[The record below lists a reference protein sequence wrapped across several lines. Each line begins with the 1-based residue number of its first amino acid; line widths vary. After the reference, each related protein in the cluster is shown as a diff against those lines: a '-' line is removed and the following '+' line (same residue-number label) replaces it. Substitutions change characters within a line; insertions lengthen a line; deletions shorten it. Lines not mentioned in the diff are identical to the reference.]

1 MAKRLIYIVSEDWVF
16 VSHRLT
22 LAKQAIKDGY
32 DVTAITNISN
42 HEDVL
47 LSAGLK
53 VFNINF
59 CRSFKRP
66 FSDVHSIYQLIKL
79 FRLLKP
85 EVIHNVG
92 LKISLISSIAA
103 FIARVPVVINAYTG
117 LGYVFSSNDM
127 LARVIRLLLNSPLK
141 YLNHRA
147 STWVVFQNEDDEAL
161 FENSNLINKERTLLI
176 KGSGV
181 DVNEFPFSDELPGQ
195 LKVMLASRLLWD
207 KGVGEFIEVSRQ
219 LKINYPEVT
228 FVLVGDVDE
237 QNPLSLTKEII
248 DSWVNEG
255 FIEWWGHKQNMP
267 EVLKLAHIVALP
279 SYREGLPKVLL
290 EAASIGRALVATD
303 APGCREIVRDGV
315 NGFLV
320 QAKESKCLAEAI
332 EKLILNKELRTQMG
346 LKSREII
353 ETELSSEIINKQF
366 IELYNSAIKLSG
378 TE

>member
-59 CRSFKRP
+59 HRSFKRP

-85 EVIHNVG
+85 EVIHNIG

-207 KGVGEFIEVSRQ
+207 KGVGEFIEASRQ
-219 LKINYPEVT
+219 LKISYPEVT

-320 QAKESKCLAEAI
+320 QAKESKYLAEVI

>member
-1 MAKRLIYIVSEDWVF
+1 MSKRLIYIVSEDWVF

-42 HEDVL
+42 HKDVL

-85 EVIHNVG
+85 GVIHNVG

-103 FIARVPVVINAYTG
+103 FIARVPVAINAYTG

-181 DVNEFPFSDELPGQ
+181 DVIEFPFSDELPGQ

-207 KGVGEFIEVSRQ
+207 KGVGEFIEASRQ
-219 LKINYPEVT
+219 LKISYPEVT

-237 QNPLSLTKEII
+237 QNPLSLTKGII

-303 APGCREIVRDGV
+303 VPGCREIVRDGV

>member
-32 DVTAITNISN
+32 DVAAITNISN

-59 CRSFKRP
+59 HRSFKRP

-103 FIARVPVVINAYTG
+103 FIARVPVAINAYTG

-207 KGVGEFIEVSRQ
+207 KGVGEFIEASRQ
-219 LKINYPEVT
+219 LKISYPEVT

-303 APGCREIVRDGV
+303 VPGCREIVRDGV

-320 QAKESKCLAEAI
+320 RAKESKCLAEAI

>member
-1 MAKRLIYIVSEDWVF
+1 M
-16 VSHRLT
+16 
-22 LAKQAIKDGY
+22 
-32 DVTAITNISN
+32 
-42 HEDVL
+42 
-47 LSAGLK
+47 
-53 VFNINF
+53 
-59 CRSFKRP
+59 
-66 FSDVHSIYQLIKL
+66 
-79 FRLLKP
+79 
-85 EVIHNVG
+85 
-92 LKISLISSIAA
+92 
-103 FIARVPVVINAYTG
+103 
-117 LGYVFSSNDM
+117 
-127 LARVIRLLLNSPLK
+127 LNSPLK

-207 KGVGEFIEVSRQ
+207 KGVGEFIEASRQ
-219 LKINYPEVT
+219 LKISYPEVT

-290 EAASIGRALVATD
+290 EAASIGRALVATN

-353 ETELSSEIINKQF
+353 KTELSSEIINKQF
-366 IELYNSAIKLSG
+366 IELYNLAIKLSG

>member
-32 DVTAITNISN
+32 DVAVITNISN

-66 FSDVHSIYQLIKL
+66 FSDIHSIYQLIKL

-103 FIARVPVVINAYTG
+103 FIARVPVAINAYTG
-117 LGYVFSSNDM
+117 LGYVFSSNDI

-207 KGVGEFIEVSRQ
+207 KGVGEFIEASRQ
-219 LKINYPEVT
+219 LKISYPEVT

-303 APGCREIVRDGV
+303 VPGCREIVRDGV

-320 QAKESKCLAEAI
+320 QAKESKYLAEAI

-366 IELYNSAIKLSG
+366 IELYNLAIKLSG

>member
-32 DVTAITNISN
+32 DVAAITNISN

-85 EVIHNVG
+85 EVIHNIG

-103 FIARVPVVINAYTG
+103 FIARVPVAINAYTG

-207 KGVGEFIEVSRQ
+207 KGVGEFIEASRQ
-219 LKINYPEVT
+219 LKIIYPEVT

>member
-32 DVTAITNISN
+32 DVAVITNISN

-66 FSDVHSIYQLIKL
+66 FSDIHSIYQLIKL

-103 FIARVPVVINAYTG
+103 FIARVPVAINAYTG

-207 KGVGEFIEVSRQ
+207 KGVGEFIEASRQ
-219 LKINYPEVT
+219 LKISYPEVT

-353 ETELSSEIINKQF
+353 KTELSSEIINKQF
-366 IELYNSAIKLSG
+366 IELYNLAIKLSG

>member
-32 DVTAITNISN
+32 DVAVITNISN

-66 FSDVHSIYQLIKL
+66 FSDIHSIYQLIKL

-92 LKISLISSIAA
+92 LKMSLISSIAA
-103 FIARVPVVINAYTG
+103 FIARVPVAINAYTG
-117 LGYVFSSNDM
+117 LGYVFSSNDI

-207 KGVGEFIEVSRQ
+207 KGVGEFIEASRQ
-219 LKINYPEVT
+219 LKISYPEVT

-303 APGCREIVRDGV
+303 VPGCREIVRDGV

-320 QAKESKCLAEAI
+320 QAKESKYLAEAI

>member
-66 FSDVHSIYQLIKL
+66 FSDIHSIYQLIKL

-85 EVIHNVG
+85 EVIHNIG

-127 LARVIRLLLNSPLK
+127 LARVIRLLLNLPLK

-207 KGVGEFIEVSRQ
+207 KGVGEFIEASRQ
-219 LKINYPEVT
+219 LKISYPEVT

-303 APGCREIVRDGV
+303 VPGCREIVRDGV

>member
-32 DVTAITNISN
+32 DVAVITNISN

-66 FSDVHSIYQLIKL
+66 FSDIHSIYQLIKL

-103 FIARVPVVINAYTG
+103 FIARVPVAINAYTG

-181 DVNEFPFSDELPGQ
+181 DVIEFPFSDELPGQ

-207 KGVGEFIEVSRQ
+207 KGVGEFIEASRQ
-219 LKINYPEVT
+219 LKISYPEVT

-248 DSWVNEG
+248 DSWVNKG

-303 APGCREIVRDGV
+303 VPGCREIVRDGV

>member
-66 FSDVHSIYQLIKL
+66 FSDIHSIYQLIKL

-85 EVIHNVG
+85 GVIHNVG

-103 FIARVPVVINAYTG
+103 FIARVPVAINAYTG

-207 KGVGEFIEVSRQ
+207 KGVGEFIEASRQ
-219 LKINYPEVT
+219 LKISYPEVT

-290 EAASIGRALVATD
+290 EAASIGRALVAAD

>member
-32 DVTAITNISN
+32 DVAAITNISN

-66 FSDVHSIYQLIKL
+66 FSDIHSIYQLIKL

-207 KGVGEFIEVSRQ
+207 KGVGEFIEASRQ
-219 LKINYPEVT
+219 LKISYPEVT

-303 APGCREIVRDGV
+303 VPGCREIVRDGV

>member
-42 HEDVL
+42 HKDVL

-66 FSDVHSIYQLIKL
+66 FSDIHSIYQLIKL

-103 FIARVPVVINAYTG
+103 FIVRVPVAINAYTG

-207 KGVGEFIEVSRQ
+207 KGVGEFIKASRQ
-219 LKINYPEVT
+219 LKISYPEVT

-237 QNPLSLTKEII
+237 QNPLSLTKGII

-303 APGCREIVRDGV
+303 VPGCREIVRDGV

>member
-32 DVTAITNISN
+32 DVAVITNISN

-66 FSDVHSIYQLIKL
+66 FSDIHSIYQLIKL

-92 LKISLISSIAA
+92 LKMSLISSIAA
-103 FIARVPVVINAYTG
+103 FIARVPVAINAYTG
-117 LGYVFSSNDM
+117 LGYVFSSNDI

-207 KGVGEFIEVSRQ
+207 KGVGEFIEASRQ
-219 LKINYPEVT
+219 LKISYPEVT

-320 QAKESKCLAEAI
+320 QAKESKYLAEAI

>member
-32 DVTAITNISN
+32 DVAAITNISN

-66 FSDVHSIYQLIKL
+66 FSDIHSIYQLIKL

-103 FIARVPVVINAYTG
+103 FIARVPVAINAYTG

-207 KGVGEFIEVSRQ
+207 KGVGEFIEASRQ
-219 LKINYPEVT
+219 LKISYPEVT

>member
-42 HEDVL
+42 HKDVL

-66 FSDVHSIYQLIKL
+66 FSDVYSIYQLIKL

-85 EVIHNVG
+85 GVIHNVG

-207 KGVGEFIEVSRQ
+207 KGVGEFIEASRQ
-219 LKINYPEVT
+219 LKISYPEVT

>member
-32 DVTAITNISN
+32 DVAAITNISN

-59 CRSFKRP
+59 YRSFKRP
-66 FSDVHSIYQLIKL
+66 FSDIHSIYQLIKL

-85 EVIHNVG
+85 EVIHNIG

-207 KGVGEFIEVSRQ
+207 KGVGEFIEASRQ
-219 LKINYPEVT
+219 LKISYPEVT

-290 EAASIGRALVATD
+290 EAASIGRALVAAD
-303 APGCREIVRDGV
+303 VPGCREIVRDGV

>member
-32 DVTAITNISN
+32 DVTVITNISN

-103 FIARVPVVINAYTG
+103 FIARVPVAINAYTG

-207 KGVGEFIEVSRQ
+207 KGVGEFIEASRQ
-219 LKINYPEVT
+219 LKISYPEVT

>member
-32 DVTAITNISN
+32 DVAAITNISN

-66 FSDVHSIYQLIKL
+66 FSDIHSIYQLIKL

-85 EVIHNVG
+85 GVIHNVG

-103 FIARVPVVINAYTG
+103 FIARVPVAINAYTG

-207 KGVGEFIEVSRQ
+207 KGVGEFIEASRQ
-219 LKINYPEVT
+219 LKISYPEVT

-237 QNPLSLTKEII
+237 QNPLSLTKGII

-303 APGCREIVRDGV
+303 VPGCREIVRDGV

>member
-255 FIEWWGHKQNMP
+255 FIEWWGLKQNMP

>member
-1 MAKRLIYIVSEDWVF
+1 MSKRLIYIVSEDWVF

-42 HEDVL
+42 HKDVL

-85 EVIHNVG
+85 GVIHNVG

-103 FIARVPVVINAYTG
+103 FIARVPVAINAYTG

-207 KGVGEFIEVSRQ
+207 KGVGEFIEASRQ
-219 LKINYPEVT
+219 LKISYPEVT

-237 QNPLSLTKEII
+237 QNPLSLTKGII

>member
-32 DVTAITNISN
+32 DVAAITNISN

-66 FSDVHSIYQLIKL
+66 FSDIHSIYQLIKL

-103 FIARVPVVINAYTG
+103 FIARVPVAINAYTG

-181 DVNEFPFSDELPGQ
+181 DVNEFPFS
-195 LKVMLASRLLWD
+195 S
-207 KGVGEFIEVSRQ
+207 F
-219 LKINYPEVT
+219 
-228 FVLVGDVDE
+228 
-237 QNPLSLTKEII
+237 
-248 DSWVNEG
+248 
-255 FIEWWGHKQNMP
+255 
-267 EVLKLAHIVALP
+267 
-279 SYREGLPKVLL
+279 
-290 EAASIGRALVATD
+290 
-303 APGCREIVRDGV
+303 
-315 NGFLV
+315 
-320 QAKESKCLAEAI
+320 SK
-332 EKLILNKELRTQMG
+332 
-346 LKSREII
+346 
-353 ETELSSEIINKQF
+353 
-366 IELYNSAIKLSG
+366 SAC
-378 TE
+378 

>member
-207 KGVGEFIEVSRQ
+207 KGVGEFIEASRQ

-303 APGCREIVRDGV
+303 VPGCREIVRDGV

>member
-32 DVTAITNISN
+32 DVAVITNISN

-66 FSDVHSIYQLIKL
+66 FSDIHSIYQLIKL

-92 LKISLISSIAA
+92 LKMSLISSIAA
-103 FIARVPVVINAYTG
+103 FIARVPVAINAYTG
-117 LGYVFSSNDM
+117 LGYVFSSNDI

-207 KGVGEFIEVSRQ
+207 KGVGEFIEASRQ
-219 LKINYPEVT
+219 LKISYPEVT

-303 APGCREIVRDGV
+303 VPGCREIVRDGV

-320 QAKESKCLAEAI
+320 QAKESKYLAEAI

-353 ETELSSEIINKQF
+353 KTELSSEIINKQF

>member
-66 FSDVHSIYQLIKL
+66 FSDIHSIYQLIKL

-103 FIARVPVVINAYTG
+103 FIARVPVAINAYTG

-207 KGVGEFIEVSRQ
+207 KGVGEFIEASRQ
-219 LKINYPEVT
+219 LKISYPEVT

-303 APGCREIVRDGV
+303 VPGCREIVRDGV

>member
-32 DVTAITNISN
+32 DVAVITNISN

-85 EVIHNVG
+85 GVIHNVG

-103 FIARVPVVINAYTG
+103 FIARVPVAINAYTG

-181 DVNEFPFSDELPGQ
+181 DVIEFPFSDELPGQ

-207 KGVGEFIEVSRQ
+207 KGVGEFIKASRQ
-219 LKINYPEVT
+219 LKISYPEVT

-237 QNPLSLTKEII
+237 QNPLSLTKGII

-255 FIEWWGHKQNMP
+255 FIEWWGHKQNMS

>member
-1 MAKRLIYIVSEDWVF
+1 MSKRLIYIVSEDWVF

-42 HEDVL
+42 HKDVL

-85 EVIHNVG
+85 GVIHNVG

-103 FIARVPVVINAYTG
+103 FIARVPVAINAYTG

-181 DVNEFPFSDELPGQ
+181 DVIEFPFSDELPGQ

-207 KGVGEFIEVSRQ
+207 KGVGEFIKASRQ
-219 LKINYPEVT
+219 LKISYPEVT

-237 QNPLSLTKEII
+237 QNPLSLTKGII

>member
-32 DVTAITNISN
+32 DVAAITNISN

-59 CRSFKRP
+59 RRSFKRP

-85 EVIHNVG
+85 EVIHNIG

-103 FIARVPVVINAYTG
+103 FIARVPVAINAYTG

-207 KGVGEFIEVSRQ
+207 KGVGEFIEASRQ
-219 LKINYPEVT
+219 LKIIYPEVT